1 MSLDNLVKTG
11 QLKKHAPAPD
21 EIRRLLRSIER
32 NIADSR
38 VATISAEARFDCAYR
53 AIMQCALL
61 ALAAAGYRP
70 STSVPGHQQTMI
82 QTLPQSM
89 AISADVVLVL
99 DALRRKRN
107 LPTMSAKA
115 STRNPCASVLR
126 RPRCYRAMRWRGSSS
141 TMATC
146 WCLNGSLVEN

>member
-21 EIRRLLRSIER
+21 EIRRLLQSIER

-107 LPTMSAKA
+107 LADYVGEGIDAESLRECVAQA
-115 STRNPCASVLR
+115 EVLSR
-126 RPRCYRAMRWRGSSS
+126 HALAWLEQHHGD
-141 TMATC
+141 
-146 WCLNGSLVEN
+146 LLVS

>member
-32 NIADSR
+32 SIADSR

-107 LPTMSAKA
+107 LADYVGEGIDAESLRECVAQAEALSRHALAWLEQRHADLLA
-115 STRNPCASVLR
+115 S
-126 RPRCYRAMRWRGSSS
+126 
-141 TMATC
+141 
-146 WCLNGSLVEN
+146 

>member
-38 VATISAEARFDCAYR
+38 VATISGEARFDCAYR

-61 ALAAAGYRP
+61 ALTAAGYRP

-107 LPTMSAKA
+107 LADYVGEGIDAESLRECVVQAESLSRHTLAWLEQRHADLLA
-115 STRNPCASVLR
+115 S
-126 RPRCYRAMRWRGSSS
+126 
-141 TMATC
+141 
-146 WCLNGSLVEN
+146 

>member
-1 MSLDNLVKTG
+1 
-11 QLKKHAPAPD
+11 
-21 EIRRLLRSIER
+21 
-32 NIADSR
+32 
-38 VATISAEARFDCAYR
+38 
-53 AIMQCALL
+53 MQCALL

-107 LPTMSAKA
+107 LADYVGEGIDAESLRECVAQAEVLSRHTQAWLEQHHADLLA
-115 STRNPCASVLR
+115 S
-126 RPRCYRAMRWRGSSS
+126 
-141 TMATC
+141 
-146 WCLNGSLVEN
+146 